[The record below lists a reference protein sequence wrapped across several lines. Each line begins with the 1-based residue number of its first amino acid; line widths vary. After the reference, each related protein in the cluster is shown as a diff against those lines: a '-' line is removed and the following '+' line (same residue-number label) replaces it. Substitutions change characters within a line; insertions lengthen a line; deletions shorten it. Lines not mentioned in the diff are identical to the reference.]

1 MRPVATPA
9 NRLPAPARASARL
22 RRVDEITLRFPGSDI
37 APLPLGSGV
46 QGIGRTIGGALRVL
60 GDAAGASMRFCADRR
75 GVWLTVAED
84 ARGVHVNGRPVR
96 RMAMLRM
103 GDTVF
108 FDGNEIVLA
117 ASRPAPAPPPPEP
130 FPEAGV
136 DDPRMVLRGVGGR
149 YHGRSFTLDRPR
161 VVGSAADADVRIDD
175 PAFAERHARI
185 GLQGGLVVLRDL
197 GSVDGS
203 VVNGETLR
211 DAVLQPGDQIVFDA
225 HHRFVI
231 EAPARAPL
239 RDELMPVL
247 DDEADEH
254 VVQAREARQALS
266 HSARRLPWLLLAA
279 LLLAA
284 GLSALLLFGVAG

>member
-1 MRPVATPA
+1 
-9 NRLPAPARASARL
+9 
-22 RRVDEITLRFPGSDI
+22 
-37 APLPLGSGV
+37 
-46 QGIGRTIGGALRVL
+46 
-60 GDAAGASMRFCADRR
+60 
-75 GVWLTVAED
+75 
-84 ARGVHVNGRPVR
+84 
-96 RMAMLRM
+96 M

-117 ASRPAPAPPPPEP
+117 ASRPPPAPPPAEP
-130 FPEAGV
+130 FPETGV

-149 YHGRSFTLDRPR
+149 YHGRSFTLDRAR

-175 PAFAERHARI
+175 PAFAERHAQI
-185 GLQGGLVVLRDL
+185 GLQGGVVVLRDL

-231 EAPARAPL
+231 EAPARAPR
-239 RDELMPVL
+239 RDESMPVFD

-254 VVQAREARQALS
+254 VAQAREARQALS

-284 GLSALLLFGVAG
+284 ALSALLLFGVAG